1 MRVLLSPGSLVD
13 AELIGIRYD
22 SDRWMKEGV
31 CIPMRETFW
40 CYVLL
45 FFVSSFL
52 GWVMEV
58 AVKAVQFR
66 RFINRGFLIGP
77 YCPIYGVGTV
87 LLTALLTP
95 IKDEPVNV
103 FIQAMVVCGVLEYVT
118 SWLME
123 KLFHAR
129 WWDYSHKRFNL
140 HGRVCASNLLA
151 FGVLGLFMIYVA
163 DPWLFR
169 LFGHLS
175 SLAAKTLGSV
185 LILLMLADA
194 AVSGTILAK
203 IRHTA
208 EITGG
213 DDTETI
219 THHVRAVL
227 MEKGML
233 FRRALRAFPE
243 ARLYSGEAIRRLR
256 QARKELEQDLR
267 SRRDA
272 FRSDLDRVEEKLRED
287 WKQRK
292 EKTSKKDEQ

>member
-1 MRVLLSPGSLVD
+1 MS
-13 AELIGIRYD
+13 
-22 SDRWMKEGV
+22 
-31 CIPMRETFW
+31 ETFW

-45 FFVSSFL
+45 FFVSSCL

-58 AVKAVQFR
+58 TVKAIQFH

-87 LLTALLTP
+87 LLTALLSP
-95 IKDEPVNV
+95 MKDEPLSV

-151 FGVLGLFMIYVA
+151 FGVMGLMMIYVV

-175 SLAAKTLGSV
+175 SLTAKALGSA
-185 LILLMLADA
+185 LIVLMLADV
-194 AVSGTILAK
+194 AVSSSILAK

-233 FRRALRAFPE
+233 FRRTLRAFPE

-256 QARKELEQDLR
+256 QARKELEQELR
-267 SRRDA
+267 SKRDA
-272 FRSDLDRVEEKLRED
+272 VRSDLDKVEEKLRNE
-287 WKQRK
+287 WRQRK
-292 EKTSKKDEQ
+292 GDASGKKNNQ

>member
-1 MRVLLSPGSLVD
+1 M
-13 AELIGIRYD
+13 
-22 SDRWMKEGV
+22 SDM
-31 CIPMRETFW
+31 FW

-58 AVKAVQFR
+58 TVKAIQFR

-95 IKDEPVNV
+95 IKDEPVSV

-129 WWDYSHKRFNL
+129 WWDYSQKRFNL
-140 HGRVCASNLLA
+140 NGRVCANTLIPFGLLGLGIIYGVKTFLFGLFA
-151 FGVLGLFMIYVA
+151 MIPQTAMDILCGVLTAIILTDAVISTTV
-163 DPWLFR
+163 
-169 LFGHLS
+169 
-175 SLAAKTLGSV
+175 LG
-185 LILLMLADA
+185 
-194 AVSGTILAK
+194 K

-208 EITGG
+208 ELTGG

-219 THHVRAVL
+219 TRSVRDALLRQGALV
-227 MEKGML
+227 
-233 FRRALRAFPE
+233 RRTLRAFPY
-243 ARLYSGEAIRRLR
+243 AKLYNKPLLECLR
-256 QARKELEQDLR
+256 QRQQMLKADFQAKQQHMREELAQREQ
-267 SRRDA
+267 A
-272 FRSDLDRVEEKLRED
+272 LREELKKRKPQ
-287 WKQRK
+287 KQG
-292 EKTSKKDEQ
+292 

>member
-1 MRVLLSPGSLVD
+1 MS
-13 AELIGIRYD
+13 EMI
-22 SDRWMKEGV
+22 
-31 CIPMRETFW
+31 W

-58 AVKAVQFR
+58 TVKAIQFH

-87 LLTALLTP
+87 LLTALLSP
-95 IKDEPVNV
+95 IKDEPVSV
-103 FIQAMVVCGVLEYVT
+103 FVQAMVVCGVLEYVT

-151 FGVLGLFMIYVA
+151 FGVMGLMMIYVV

-175 SLAAKTLGSV
+175 SLAAKVLGSV
-185 LILLMLADA
+185 LMALMLADVA
-194 AVSGTILAK
+194 ISSTILAK

-243 ARLYSGEAIRRLR
+243 ARLYSRDTILRLR
-256 QARKELEQDLR
+256 QARKELEQEL
-267 SRRDA
+267 SAKRDS
-272 FRSDLDRVEEKLRED
+272 FRNDLDRVEEKLRED
-287 WKQRK
+287 WRKRK
-292 EKTSKKDEQ
+292 ENASAKKGDQ

>member
-1 MRVLLSPGSLVD
+1 M
-13 AELIGIRYD
+13 
-22 SDRWMKEGV
+22 SDM
-31 CIPMRETFW
+31 FW

-45 FFVSSFL
+45 FFASSFL

-58 AVKAVQFR
+58 TVKAIQFR

-87 LLTALLTP
+87 LLTALLSP
-95 IKDEPVNV
+95 IQDQPVNV
-103 FIQAMVVCGVLEYVT
+103 FLQGMVVCGVLEYVT

-129 WWDYSHKRFNL
+129 WWDYSHKRYNL
-140 HGRVCASNLLA
+140 HGRVCADNLLA
-151 FGVLGLFMIYVA
+151 FGVLGLLMIYVVN
-163 DPWLFR
+163 PWFFR

-175 SLAAKTLGSV
+175 ALTARILGSLLIA
-185 LILLMLADA
+185 LILMDA
-194 AVSGTILAK
+194 AVSSTILMK

-208 EITGG
+208 DITGG

-243 ARLYSGEAIRRLR
+243 ARLYNSTALRRLH
-256 QARKELEQDLR
+256 QARKELEQELR
-267 SRRDA
+267 GKRDA
-272 FRSDLDRVEEKLRED
+272 IRSDLDRVEEKLRED
-287 WKQRK
+287 WQQRK
-292 EKTSKKDEQ
+292 DTVSRKAGKKQ